1 MAEAVANQ
9 IITTDRES
17 VFVNSKTGLDKLV
30 ADNFAAIGNR
40 RVGLLVHPASVD
52 SQLRHAWDLFRRA
65 DQVSVTALF
74 GPQHGIMG
82 QTQDNMIEW
91 EGSPETNTGIPVYS
105 LYGEHR
111 KPTREMLAKVDV
123 LVIDLQ
129 DVGARYYTFIWTM
142 LLCLE
147 ACAESGVEVIIL
159 DRPNPLGG
167 VVTEGNVLNTEF
179 RSFVGLAPI
188 PMRHAMTVGELAR
201 LFVHWRELDVNLQVV
216 WAANLGRGQHF
227 NTTGLPWVLPSPNMP
242 TLDTV
247 FVYPGGCLLE
257 GTMLS
262 EGRGTTR
269 PFEIFGAPYVDGVLL
284 AEHLTGLNLPG
295 VIFRPLQFEP
305 TFHKY
310 AGEVCGGIQV
320 HVRDR
325 RIFES
330 IITYTAA
337 ISFINK
343 MWPDDFSWKN
353 PPYEY
358 ETIKLP
364 IDILAGGTQWRQ
376 DVESHRD
383 ILEMKA
389 EWNSKLMN
397 FNILT
402 EGFRHYGV

>member
-17 VFVNSKTGLDKLV
+17 VFVKTMTGLDRLV
-30 ADNFAAIGNR
+30 ADDFSAVQGR

-52 SQLRHAWDLFRRA
+52 SGVRHALDLFGEHARI
-65 DQVSVTALF
+65 TALF
-74 GPQHGIMG
+74 GPQHGILG

-91 EGSPETNTGIPVYS
+91 KGYQDQRTGVPVYS

-111 KPTREMLAKVDV
+111 KPTPEMLNDVDV

-147 ACAESGVEVIIL
+147 ACSEAGVAVMVL

-167 VVTEGNVLNTEF
+167 VVTEGNILDTNYQ
-179 RSFVGLAPI
+179 SFVGLGPI
-188 PMRHAMTVGELAR
+188 PMRHAMTCGELAR
-201 LFVHWRELDVNLQVV
+201 FFVHWKELDVDLQVL
-216 WAANLGRGQHF
+216 WADGWRRSQDFDA
-227 NTTGLPWVLPSPNMP
+227 TGLPWVLPSPNMP
-242 TLDTV
+242 TTDTA

-269 PFEIFGAPYVDGVLL
+269 PFEIFGAPYVDGRAL
-284 AEHLTGLNLPG
+284 AERLTRLNLPG
-295 VIFRPLQFEP
+295 AIFRPMDFEP
-305 TFHKY
+305 TFHKH
-310 AGEVCGGIQV
+310 AGEVCGGVQV
-320 HVRDR
+320 HVTDR
-325 RIFES
+325 LSFRS
-330 IITYTAA
+330 VVTYTAA
-337 ISFINK
+337 ISFIRE
-343 MWPDDFSWKN
+343 MWPDDFAWKE

-358 ETIKLP
+358 EAIKLP
-364 IDILAGGTQWRQ
+364 IDILAGGEKWRQ
-376 DVESHRD
+376 DVESCRD
-383 ILEMKA
+383 PLEMQK
-389 EWNSKLMN
+389 EWQSQLMN

-402 EGFRHYGV
+402 EGFRHYGG